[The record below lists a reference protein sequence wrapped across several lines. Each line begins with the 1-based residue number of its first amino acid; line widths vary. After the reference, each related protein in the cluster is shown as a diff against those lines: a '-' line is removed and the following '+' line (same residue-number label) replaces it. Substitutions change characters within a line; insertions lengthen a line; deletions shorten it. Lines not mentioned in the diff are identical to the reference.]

1 MNSWWRRVAGKSIK
15 VYRGMEKA
23 SENGK
28 VLVSLHSAHADGMN
42 VWHKLAK
49 AKWVGRFS

>member
-1 MNSWWRRVAGKSIK
+1 
-15 VYRGMEKA
+15 MEEA

-28 VLVSLHSAHADGMN
+28 VSSDSAHADGMN